1 MQQTVPYEAGPW
13 RFLPSAVMAAAF
25 AWFATFLPSASGGQ
39 TAELV
44 FPWVPTL
51 GIDIAFRL
59 DALSLLFSLLIT
71 GVGAICFLYSA
82 EYFHNDRR
90 LKRLLTLMV
99 LFAMSMLGVVL
110 ADDALTLFVAWE
122 CTTITSFLLV
132 GFDHHKGDARYKA
145 QQALLVTG
153 MGGLALMAG
162 LIIMG
167 AVAGTFRLSEMADFA
182 GFTSDPLYPAMLIL
196 VLIGC
201 FTKSAQ
207 FPFHFWLPGAMAAPT
222 PVSAYLHSATMV
234 KAGVYLVARMTPMLG
249 GTEVWSWTLT
259 LVGATTMVVASFW
272 ALRQSDLKLMLA
284 WTTLMGLGA
293 LMLGLGGGGY
303 YAIGGAMTF
312 IVVHAFY
319 KAALFLGVGLLDK
332 GAGTREVG
340 ELGGLRG
347 AMPMSFIIIALAAA
361 SMAGLPPFVGF
372 IGKELIYEGALHATT
387 EEIFVLTMAV
397 TANALMVA
405 VALVLAIRP
414 FFGTFRAP
422 HAAPADPSILMWGG
436 PALLALGGLGLGLVP
451 GPFGALIGQIT
462 EIVRAAPGAPELK
475 LWHGVNGAL
484 MLSLLTFALGGIFF
498 WGVPQLRA
506 ALIREEDRVP
516 DSAAVYDILLN
527 AMRDTA
533 AWVARMTQNGRMM
546 SYLRVTF
553 TTLALMVWGAIFV
566 GTGAVA
572 QIDPDIPLFHWGL
585 VIAIAASLST
595 IIFTGSRLVAITALG
610 GIGLAIAVIYVLYSA
625 IDVAMTQ
632 LLTETLIVVFVAVA
646 FTKLPRAGTG
656 ALRIGDA
663 IIAAILGLGVT
674 FALLAVLGSGLE
686 QDVSAFY
693 LEAAYP
699 QAAGRNIVN
708 VILVDFRALDTLGE
722 VAVVLIAGIAA
733 LAALRAGREMK
744 K

>member
-1 MQQTVPYEAGPW
+1 MHQTDLYEAGPW
-13 RFLPSAVMAAAF
+13 KFVPSLLMALAF
-25 AWFATFLPSASGGQ
+25 AWFSTFLPAATAGQ
-39 TAELV
+39 TSEV
-44 FPWVPTL
+44 VIPWVPSL
-51 GIDIAFRL
+51 GIDIAFRI
-59 DALSLLFSLLIT
+59 DALSLLFVLMIT
-71 GVGAICFLYSA
+71 GIGAICFLYSA
-82 EYFHNDRR
+82 EYFRADRR
-90 LKRLLTLMV
+90 LKRLLTLMT

-110 ADDALTLFVAWE
+110 ADDAITLFVAWE

-132 GFDHHKGDARYKA
+132 GFDHHKADARYKA

-153 MGGLALMAG
+153 LGGLALMAG
-162 LIIMG
+162 LIVMG
-167 AVAGTFRLSEMADFA
+167 TVAGTYRLSEMALFG
-182 GFTSDPLYPAMLIL
+182 GFTTDPLYLVML
-196 VLIGC
+196 VLVLTGC

-249 GTEVWSWTLT
+249 GTEVWAWTLT
-259 LVGATTMVVASFW
+259 LIGATTMVVASFW

-293 LMLGLGGGGY
+293 LMMGLGGGSY

-319 KAALFLGVGLLDK
+319 KAALFLGIGLLDK
-332 GAGTREVG
+332 GAGSREVDQ
-340 ELGGLRG
+340 LGGLRRS
-347 AMPMSFIIIALAAA
+347 MPITMIVIVLAAA

-372 IGKELIYEGALHATT
+372 IGKELIYEGALQAQT

-414 FFGTFRAP
+414 FFGSYRAP
-422 HAAPADPSILMWGG
+422 KEVTADPSILMWGG
-436 PALLALGGLGLGLVP
+436 PALLAVGGLLLGLFP
-451 GPFGALIGQIT
+451 GPFGALITQIT

-484 MLSLLTFALGGIFF
+484 MLSLLTFTLGGVFF

-516 DSAAVYDILLN
+516 DSAMVYDVLLN
-527 AMRDTA
+527 AMRNTA
-533 AWVARMTQNGRMM
+533 SWVARTTQDGRMM

-553 TTLALMVWGAIFV
+553 ITLALMVWAAIFAGKGV
-566 GTGAVA
+566 VA
-572 QIDPDIPLFHWGL
+572 QLDPSIPLFHWGL
-585 VIAIAASLST
+585 VIVIAACLFT

-610 GIGLAIAVIYVLYSA
+610 GIGSSIAVIFVLYSA

-663 IIAAILGLGVT
+663 LVAGVLGLGVT
-674 FALLAVLGSGLE
+674 FALLAVLGSDLAMDVTEFYE
-686 QDVSAFY
+686 QT
-693 LEAAYP
+693 AYP
-699 QAAGRNIVN
+699 EGAGRNIVN

-722 VAVVLIAGIAA
+722 VAVVVIAGIAA
-733 LAALRAGREMK
+733 LAALRAGRELK